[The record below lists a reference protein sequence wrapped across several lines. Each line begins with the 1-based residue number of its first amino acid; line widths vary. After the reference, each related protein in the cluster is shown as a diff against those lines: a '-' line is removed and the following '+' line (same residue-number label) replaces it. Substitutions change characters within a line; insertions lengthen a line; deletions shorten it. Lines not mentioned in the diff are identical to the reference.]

1 MEGVCDEFRVAM
13 EAIEAT
19 TCERI
24 DEDVILDA
32 GMFGGFGA
40 GWS

>member
-1 MEGVCDEFRVAM
+1 MEGVCDQSRVAM

-19 TCERI
+19 TGERI
-24 DEDVILDA
+24 DEGVILDA
-32 GMFGGFGA
+32 GMLGGFGV